1 MTDREFLQLIIR
13 RVAAFLKPEALKEL
27 AATMPLNKTQG
38 AVEFEEHLASWF
50 GTECVVNDVS
60 LAWELLE
67 IVKNAEQSVLI
78 INNTKEAEASENN

>member
-13 RVAAFLKPEALKEL
+13 RVATDLKPEALKEL
-27 AATMPLNKTQG
+27 AATMPTNKAQG
-38 AVEFEEHLASWF
+38 AVEFEEHLANWF

-67 IVKNAEQSVLI
+67 VVKNAEKGVLI
-78 INNTKEAEASENN
+78 IKTKEAEASENKL